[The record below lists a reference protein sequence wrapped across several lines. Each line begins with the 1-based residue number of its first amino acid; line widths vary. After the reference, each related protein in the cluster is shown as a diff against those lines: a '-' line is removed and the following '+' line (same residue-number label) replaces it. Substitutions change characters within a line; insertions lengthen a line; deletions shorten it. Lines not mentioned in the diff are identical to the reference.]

1 MKQFFSH
8 HFRKMDKPS
17 NDSIPVQQKNI
28 RIFTPSSDYM
38 NASVFNLSVLKTRD
52 HASNFRSAMKHF
64 KVKLVIRI
72 RHFMIFFYRVLWA
85 DYFFNCRWHTI
96 ISVILFLTNSSSI
109 LLLNVSCV
117 PNMCM
122 KHAYAEN
129 LVWIFLMK
137 MNLLYAGKS
146 VLEFFNE
153 FLHWTIHWRV
163 GKIAGSVVSYSKIIW
178 FTNMQNIFRSA

>member
-1 MKQFFSH
+1 MQILFISGVVEGGVCTMKKCIKMCLKKNSFFNLNFFHTKKQNDETIFSH

-85 DYFFNCRWHTI
+85 DYFFNCR
-96 ISVILFLTNSSSI
+96 
-109 LLLNVSCV
+109 
-117 PNMCM
+117 
-122 KHAYAEN
+122 
-129 LVWIFLMK
+129 
-137 MNLLYAGKS
+137 
-146 VLEFFNE
+146 
-153 FLHWTIHWRV
+153 
-163 GKIAGSVVSYSKIIW
+163 
-178 FTNMQNIFRSA
+178 